1 MMQECVTCGA
11 RWVETSQPSPVTHCP
26 WCGALLSADGETP
39 TTHPATLDQ
48 PLAPQ
53 LHPQQHQRRRPAR
66 WLRGVPGLGVLALCV
81 LLSLLLY
88 ALVQSG
94 GFRFVVAPSAFSN
107 SNAAANS
114 NASSASG
121 APTVTLAGG
130 PGGNPPSTTRTP
142 ALSPSPATS
151 PTASASPTATPIPPT
166 LDVSPTSIQITL
178 CVAAQRTFTVSNT
191 GGAPFSWTATAA
203 SGLTYKL
210 STSSGTL
217 GGGELTVVQVSNI
230 LSSGNI
236 TVTGAGARNSPQYVT
251 ITCTA

>member
-1 MMQECVTCGA
+1 MMQECGTCGA

-48 PLAPQ
+48 PLAPH
-53 LHPQQHQRRRPAR
+53 LHPQRPQRRRPAR

-94 GFRFVVAPSAFSN
+94 GFRVVVAPSACS
-107 SNAAANS
+107 NS
-114 NASSASG
+114 NASSASD
-121 APTVTLAGG
+121 APTATLAGG
-130 PGGNPPSTTRTP
+130 PGGNPPSTTRT
-142 ALSPSPATS
+142 AAVSPSPATS
-151 PTASASPTATPIPPT
+151 PTASASPTATPVPPT
-166 LDVSPTSIQITL
+166 LDVSPTSFDFTL
-178 CVAAQRTFTVSNT
+178 CLGNQPTFTVSNT
-191 GGAPFSWTATAA
+191 GGAPFSWTATA
-203 SGLTYKL
+203 SGLGYTL
-210 STSSGTL
+210 SPSSGTL

-230 LSSGNI
+230 LSSGTI
-236 TVTGAGARNSPQYVT
+236 TVTGAGARNSPQHVT